1 MSSVTVPAGSA
12 VRPQRSAPDWL
23 LSTQM
28 WAGVSIAAMWLAV
41 LFVGIFGGDIV
52 STGAT
57 SASTV
62 PVVAAVA
69 PFAFL
74 ATILVAYWGF
84 GVRRRA
90 VDELR
95 TGLEAERRA
104 REQLAAE
111 VAELRARPGS

>member
-1 MSSVTVPAGSA
+1 MSSLSVPAGA
-12 VRPQRSAPDWL
+12 
-23 LSTQM
+23 
-28 WAGVSIAAMWLAV
+28 SIAAMWLAV
-41 LFVGIFGGDIV
+41 VFVGIFGGDIV

-74 ATILVAYWGF
+74 ATIFVAYWGF

-90 VDELR
+90 LDELR
-95 TGLEAERRA
+95 AGLEAERRA

-111 VAELRARPGS
+111 VAELLVRPVS